1 MSLLRR
7 RAMIG
12 HNKYKLPVG
21 YQKVKY
27 IESTGAQFIDHRRA
41 FGSDYQL
48 NFRLEFTKV
57 NGYYNIFDHV
67 GDVKGKNMLWV
78 DQYGQFESAACSFK
92 YCHVQLKLTDIKV
105 VFKDNVQHV
114 YIDENLSCKAPCT
127 NNVTISFLR
136 RVTRKNLCFIGRVF
150 GYNAIENGEKVID
163 IVPVLKEG
171 NPGLYDVVTGTFFPN
186 IGSGKFGYET
196 LDGTYVAPV

>member
-12 HNKYKLPVG
+12 QNKYKLPVG
-21 YQKVKY
+21 YQRVKY
-27 IESTGAQFIDHRRA
+27 IESTGTQFIDHRRA
-41 FGSDYQL
+41 FGSDYQFS
-48 NFRLEFTKV
+48 FRFEFTKV

-67 GDVKGKNMLWV
+67 GNVEGRNMLWV
-78 DQYGQFESAACSFK
+78 DPYGQFESSGIFK
-92 YCHVQLKLTDIKV
+92 YGHVQLKPTDIKV
-105 VFKDNVQHV
+105 VFKYNVQYV
-114 YIDENLSCKAPCT
+114 YIDEMISCKAPCD

-136 RVTRKNLCFIGRVF
+136 RVTRKNLSFVGRVL

-196 LDGTYVAPV
+196 LDGIYVAPV

>member
-7 RAMIG
+7 RVMVG
-12 HNKYKLPVG
+12 QNKYKCPVG
-21 YQKVKY
+21 YQRVKY

-41 FGSDYQL
+41 FGSDYQF
-48 NFRLEFTKV
+48 NFRLEFTKLK
-57 NGYYNIFDHV
+57 GYYNIFDQV
-67 GDVKGKNMLWV
+67 GNSTGRNMLWV
-78 DQYGQFESAACSFK
+78 DKYGQFETSTSFK
-92 YCHVQLKLTDIKV
+92 YGHVQLKLTDIKA
-105 VFKDNVQHV
+105 VFKDYVQYV
-114 YIDENLSCKAPCT
+114 YIDETISCKAPCY

-136 RVTRKNLCFIGRVF
+136 RVIRNELSFVGKVF
-150 GYNAIENGEKVID
+150 GYSAIENGEKVFD
-163 IVPVLKEG
+163 VVPVLKEG

>member
-12 HNKYKLPVG
+12 QNKYKLPIG

-27 IESTGAQFIDHRRA
+27 IESKGAQFIDHRRA
-41 FGSDYQL
+41 FGSDYKF
-48 NFRLEFTKV
+48 NFSLEFTKLK
-57 NGYYNIFDHV
+57 GYYNIFDHV
-67 GDVKGKNMLWV
+67 NNVEGNNMLWV
-78 DQYGQFESAACSFK
+78 DQHGQFESAGSYK
-92 YCHVQLKLTDIKV
+92 YGYVQLKLTDIKV
-105 VFKDNVQHV
+105 AFKDNVQSV
-114 YIDENLSCKAPCT
+114 YIDGNLSCKAPCT
-127 NNVTISFLR
+127 NNATISFLR
-136 RVTRKNLCFIGRVF
+136 RVTKNELSFVGRVF
-150 GYNAIENGEKVID
+150 GYSAIENGEKVID

-171 NPGLYDVVTGTFFPN
+171 NPGLYDVVTGTFFQN

>member
-7 RAMIG
+7 RAIIG
-12 HNKYKLPVG
+12 QNKYKLPIG

-27 IESTGAQFIDHRRA
+27 IESTGAQFIDHRRV
-41 FGSDYQL
+41 FGSDYQF
-48 NFRLEFTKV
+48 NFRFEFTKV
-57 NGYYNIFDHV
+57 NGYYNIFDHI
-67 GDVKGKNMLWV
+67 GDPWGKNMLWV
-78 DQYGQFESAACSFK
+78 DEHGQFESSRDFK
-92 YCHVQLKLTDIKV
+92 YGHVQLKLTDIKV
-105 VFKDNVQHV
+105 VFKDNVQYV
-114 YIDENLSCKAPCT
+114 YIDEVISCKAPCD
-127 NNVTISFLR
+127 NNVNISFLR
-136 RVTRKNLCFIGRVF
+136 RIIRNERSFVGRVF

-196 LDGTYVAPV
+196 LDGTYIAPV

>member
-12 HNKYKLPVG
+12 QNKYKLPVG

-27 IESTGAQFIDHRRA
+27 IESTGAQFIDHSRA
-41 FGSDYQL
+41 FGSDYQF
-48 NFRLEFTKV
+48 NFRFEFTKL
-57 NGYYNIFDHV
+57 NGYYNIFDQV
-67 GDVKGKNMLWV
+67 DYVKGYNMLWV
-78 DQYGQFESAACSFK
+78 DDNGQFESAGRFK
-92 YCHVQLKLTDIKV
+92 YGHVQLKLTDIKV

-114 YIDENLSCKAPCT
+114 YIDENLSCKAPCV

-136 RVTRKNLCFIGRVF
+136 RVTRNNRSFVGRVL

-196 LDGTYVAPV
+196 LDGIYVAPV

>member
-7 RAMIG
+7 RAIIG
-12 HNKYKLPVG
+12 QNKYKLPVG

-27 IESTGAQFIDHRRA
+27 IESTGAQFINHIRA
-41 FGSDYQL
+41 FGSDYQF
-48 NFRLEFTKV
+48 NFRFEFTKV

-67 GDVKGKNMLWV
+67 GNPEGKNMLWV
-78 DQYGQFESAACSFK
+78 DKYGQFESAVYFK
-92 YCHVQLKLTDIKV
+92 YGHVQLKLTDIKV
-105 VFKDNVQHV
+105 VFKDYVQHV
-114 YIDENLSCKAPCT
+114 YIDETISCEAPCE

-136 RVTRKNLCFIGRVF
+136 RITKNKLYFVGRVF

>member
-1 MSLLRR
+1 MILRR

-12 HNKYKLPVG
+12 QNKYKLPVG

-27 IESTGAQFIDHRRA
+27 IESTGTQYIDHRRL
-41 FGSDYQL
+41 FGSDYQF
-48 NFRLEFTKV
+48 NFRLEFTKL
-57 NGYYNIFDHV
+57 NGYYNIFDEV
-67 GDVKGKNMLWV
+67 GNPVGKNMLWV
-78 DQYGQFESAACSFK
+78 DPHGRFESAGNFRYGS
-92 YCHVQLKLTDIKV
+92 VQLKLTDIKV
-105 VFKDNVQHV
+105 VFKGNVQYV
-114 YIDENLSCKAPCT
+114 YIDENFSCKAPCK

-136 RVTRKNLCFIGRVF
+136 RVNRKNLSFVGKVF
-150 GYNAIENGEKVID
+150 GYSAIENGEKVFD
-163 IVPVLKEG
+163 VVPVLKEG

>member
-12 HNKYKLPVG
+12 QNKYKLPVG
-21 YQKVKY
+21 YQRVKY

-41 FGSDYQL
+41 FGSYCQL
-48 NFRLEFTKV
+48 NFSLEFTKLK
-57 NGYYNIFDHV
+57 GYYNIFDHV
-67 GDVKGKNMLWV
+67 NNVQGYNMLWV
-78 DQYGQFESAACSFK
+78 DNNGRFESAGSYK
-92 YCHVQLKLTDIKV
+92 YGYVQLKLTDIKV
-105 VFKDNVQHV
+105 LFNYNVQYV
-114 YIDENLSCKAPCT
+114 YIDGNFSCNAPYLP
-127 NNVTISFLR
+127 NATISFLR
-136 RVTRKNLCFIGRVF
+136 RVIRNDVSFVGKVF
-150 GYNAIENGEKVID
+150 GYSAIENGEKVID

-171 NPGLYDVVTGTFFPN
+171 NPGLYDVVTGTFFQN

>member
-12 HNKYKLPVG
+12 QNKYKLPVG

-41 FGSDYQL
+41 FGSYYQL
-48 NFRLEFTKV
+48 NFSLEFTKK

-67 GDVKGKNMLWV
+67 GNPKGRNMLWV
-78 DQYGQFESAACSFK
+78 DDNGQFESASRFK
-92 YCHVQLKLTDIKV
+92 YGHVQLKLTDIKV

-127 NNVTISFLR
+127 NNVIISFLR
-136 RVTRKNLCFIGRVF
+136 RVSINDLSFIGRVF

-163 IVPVLKEG
+163 VVPVLKEG

-196 LDGTYVAPV
+196 LDGIYVAPV